1 MKKENII
8 LFSSKNECCG
18 CGACMNICPKAAITM
33 KDDEYGFVYPEI
45 NNDICIQCE
54 LCKKVCAFQN
64 VNQSN
69 CVLKS
74 YASAAVD
81 KNIVLTSSSGG
92 VFTSISEEF
101 IKAGGIVYGCSMENT
116 DNGLFPKHIRVSNIN
131 ELKKLQGSKYVQSDL
146 GNCFIE
152 LKNDLLLGVKV
163 MFSGTPCQVAAL
175 YSFLGNNKTD
185 LLYTV
190 DIVCHGVPS
199 INFFRDYISNL
210 NKKVKGQIINFRFRD
225 KSNGWR
231 LQGAIDYIDNNG
243 KKKTKLIN
251 SEVSSYFKLFLESST
266 YRDSCYNCKYT
277 NKHRPGDITLGDY
290 WGIENVHPEYLTRN
304 LGTLEQKNGISCVL
318 VNTLK
323 GSELL
328 NNFGVKLILKES
340 SFSNVS
346 AGNDQLNYPSEVNIN
361 RNKVL
366 SIYRDG
372 KYDAVEKWFNKRLG
386 IKKYKILIIDF
397 IKSNIKKL
405 INY

>member
-277 NKHRPGDITLGDY
+277 NKHRSGDITLGDY

-328 NNFGVKLILKES
+328 NDFGVKLILKES

>member
-277 NKHRPGDITLGDY
+277 NKYRPGDITLGDY

-328 NNFGVKLILKES
+328 NDFGVKLILKES

>member
-1 MKKENII
+1 M
-8 LFSSKNECCG
+8 
-18 CGACMNICPKAAITM
+18 
-33 KDDEYGFVYPEI
+33 
-45 NNDICIQCE
+45 
-54 LCKKVCAFQN
+54 
-64 VNQSN
+64 
-69 CVLKS
+69 
-74 YASAAVD
+74 
-81 KNIVLTSSSGG
+81 
-92 VFTSISEEF
+92 
-101 IKAGGIVYGCSMENT
+101 
-116 DNGLFPKHIRVSNIN
+116 
-131 ELKKLQGSKYVQSDL
+131 
-146 GNCFIE
+146 
-152 LKNDLLLGVKV
+152 
-163 MFSGTPCQVAAL
+163 
-175 YSFLGNNKTD
+175 
-185 LLYTV
+185 
-190 DIVCHGVPS
+190 
-199 INFFRDYISNL
+199 
-210 NKKVKGQIINFRFRD
+210 
-225 KSNGWR
+225 
-231 LQGAIDYIDNNG
+231 QGAIDYIDNNG

-328 NNFGVKLILKES
+328 NDFGVKLILKES

>member
-328 NNFGVKLILKES
+328 NDFGVKLILKES

-386 IKKYKILIIDF
+386 IK
-397 IKSNIKKL
+397 
-405 INY
+405 